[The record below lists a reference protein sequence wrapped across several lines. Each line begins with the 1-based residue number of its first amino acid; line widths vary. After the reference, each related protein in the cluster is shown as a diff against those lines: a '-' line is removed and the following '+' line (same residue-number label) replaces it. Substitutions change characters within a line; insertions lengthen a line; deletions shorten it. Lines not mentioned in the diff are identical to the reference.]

1 MISGWAWPPRSLTM
15 AAASR
20 IACDCISNRPGMAMP
35 RRTPRRPSI
44 GFSSC
49 SRCTASSSSESVS
62 CSWPIAS
69 ATATFTD
76 SSVKSGRNS
85 CSGGSS
91 RRTVTGSPSIAS
103 KISMKSARCSGQQLV
118 EDDLSVLGALGQDQP
133 LDELAARPE
142 EHVLG
147 AAQADALGPEP
158 AGAGGIRR
166 VVGVGPH
173 LHPAVLVGGGHQP
186 VDGGDHRAAL
196 VDGHGALEV
205 AHDGG
210 GAHGDLA
217 EEDLAGRAVDGQG
230 VALAHDGAVGG
241 GELLGLGVDL
251 EGLGAAHAGAAH
263 AARDDGRVRGL
274 ATTAGEDAGRRDH
287 AVQVVGV
294 GLAAHEDDGG
304 ARRGD
309 PHRGIRVEHG
319 DADGRTG

>member
-1 MISGWAWPPRSLTM
+1 
-15 AAASR
+15 
-20 IACDCISNRPGMAMP
+20 MP

-62 CSWPIAS
+62 CSLPMAS

-103 KISMKSARCSGQQLV
+103 KISMKSARCSG
-118 EDDLSVLGALGQDQP
+118 SSSSKTTCRSSSP
-133 LDELAARPE
+133 SARISRSTSSRRVAE

-173 LHPAVLVGGGHQP
+173 LHPAVLVGDGHQP
-186 VDGGDHRAAL
+186 VDGGDHGAAL

-205 AHDGG
+205 ADDGG
-210 GAHGDLA
+210 G
-217 EEDLAGRAVDGQG
+217 R
-230 VALAHDGAVGG
+230 
-241 GELLGLGVDL
+241 
-251 EGLGAAHAGAAH
+251 
-263 AARDDGRVRGL
+263 
-274 ATTAGEDAGRRDH
+274 
-287 AVQVVGV
+287 
-294 GLAAHEDDGG
+294 
-304 ARRGD
+304 ARR
-309 PHRGIRVEHG
+309 PRRGRPRRSSRRSTGCRPRARRCRRGWRTAWPWCRPRGSRRRTRRCGPCRGPRRPRARSCRHG
-319 DADGRTG
+319 W